1 MYKVNEYEYWWNI
14 SRKTLTKIPHNKPD
28 IVIWKQNEKL
38 CSIIE
43 FSCPADVNISRKIDE
58 KMNTH
63 GSLLINLQSLCPE
76 EKFEYMPIEVGA
88 LGYVPKCLTRYLCQL
103 GFNTI
108 QIRKMT

>member
-1 MYKVNEYEYWWNI
+1 MSI
-14 SRKTLTKIPHNKPD
+14 KTLTKMLHNKPD
-28 IVIWKQNEKL
+28 VVIWKQN
-38 CSIIE
+38 E
-43 FSCPADVNISRKIDE
+43 FSCPADVNILRKIDE
-58 KMNTH
+58 KMKTY

>member
-1 MYKVNEYEYWWNI
+1 MSI
-14 SRKTLTKIPHNKPD
+14 KTLTKMLHNKPD
-28 IVIWKQNEKL
+28 VVIWKQN
-38 CSIIE
+38 E

-58 KMNTH
+58 KRKTY